1 MAYYQGH
8 YSAIQVIAT
17 NGQSIQFPAEH
28 IRTYVTSN
36 GVKGWFQLETTL
48 QNKFVAL
55 KKL

>member
-28 IRTYVTSN
+28 IRAYVTSN

-48 QNKFVAL
+48 QNKFVSL